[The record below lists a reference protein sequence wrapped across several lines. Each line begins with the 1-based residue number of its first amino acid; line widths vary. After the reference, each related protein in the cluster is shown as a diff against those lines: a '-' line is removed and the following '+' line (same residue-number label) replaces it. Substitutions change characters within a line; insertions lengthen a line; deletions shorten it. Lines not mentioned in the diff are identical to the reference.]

1 MISMQGFSRKIFFM
15 LLISVFTG
23 LGALAQKHAYRL
35 FREDGKK
42 VKYEKMLE
50 AAEEADIVLFGEY
63 HTNPISHWLQLEL
76 TTDLFEAKGDA
87 LILGAEMFE
96 ADNQLIMNE
105 YLAGQITETKF
116 EDEAR
121 LWKNYMS
128 DYKPL
133 VLIAR
138 ENELTFVATNIP
150 RRYANMVF
158 KKGLV
163 SLDSLSDEAKSYI
176 APLPLVYDTTLNCY
190 MQLMGAGSPAMIKN
204 PAGEKESP
212 MGDSILPM
220 GDSILPIGDSILPT
234 GDSLSPMGNANMP
247 MGEAKMHMG
256 SKSPTGGHGSTKL
269 EDAQAIKDAT
279 MSHFI
284 LQYWQPGKLFIHYNG
299 AYHSDDFE
307 SMNWFLKRDNPE
319 LNIVTISTVSQDKV
333 ESLEEESIGKA
344 NFIIAVPS
352 NMTQTSR

>member
-1 MISMQGFSRKIFFM
+1 MILMQGISRKIFFI
-15 LLISVFTG
+15 LLVSVFTG
-23 LGALAQKHAYRL
+23 LGAMAQKPAYRL

-50 AAEEADIVLFGEY
+50 AAEGSDIVLFGEY

-76 TTDLFEAKGDA
+76 TTDLLEAKGDA

-121 LWKNYMS
+121 LWKNYLT

-133 VLIAR
+133 VLVAR

-190 MQLMGAGSPAMIKN
+190 MQLMGGGSSAMTKA
-204 PAGEKESP
+204 PRGEKVIAKDHSISAE
-212 MGDSILPM
+212 GDSISST
-220 GDSILPIGDSILPT
+220 DNSILPV
-234 GDSLSPMGNANMP
+234 GDSLHPMGKASMP
-247 MGEAKMHMG
+247 MG
-256 SKSPTGGHGSTKL
+256 SISPTGGHGSRKL
-269 EDAQAIKDAT
+269 ADAQAIKDAT
-279 MSHFI
+279 MAHFI

-319 LNIVTISTVSQDKV
+319 LNIVSISTVSQDQV

-352 NMTQTSR
+352 TMTQTSR